1 MSVFDPRTTPA
12 RADLAAAHLRGKV
25 KADRFAEGIVHRV
38 VEASAPVR
46 HAPAPDAMLD
56 SEVLFGE
63 EVTVYETS
71 DEGWCWGQAERDGY
85 VGYLPAN
92 ALVRGTTGATHS
104 IAAIRTFVFP
114 AADIK
119 APPIAAFSFASRV
132 KIVRNEKEFGVTS
145 DGGFIPARHLA
156 PIAALERDFVATARR
171 FLGVPYLWGGRTSL
185 GLDCSGLVQI
195 SLQAAGIECPR
206 DSDMQAKLGAEIP
219 FSGDLETLARGD
231 LICWKGHIGLVAE
244 GMLLLHANAFHMAVV
259 EEPLAEAIARIKEGG
274 SDVLAVQRLAR
285 S

>member
-1 MSVFDPRTTPA
+1 MSALDPRTTPA
-12 RADLAAAHLRGKV
+12 RADLAAAYLRGKV

-56 SEVLFGE
+56 SEMLHGE

-71 DEGWCWGQAERDGY
+71 EEGWSWGQIVRDGY

-92 ALVRGTTGATHS
+92 ALVRGATGATHR
-104 IAAIRTFVFP
+104 IAALRTFVFP
-114 AADIK
+114 APDIK
-119 APPIAAFSFASRV
+119 APPIAALSFASRV
-132 KIVRNEKEFGVTS
+132 KIARKEKEFGVTN

-156 PIAALERDFVATARR
+156 PLAAVEPDFVATARR
-171 FLGVPYLWGGRTSL
+171 FLGVPYLWGGRTSF
-185 GLDCSGLVQI
+185 GLDCSGLVQL

-206 DSDMQAKLGAEIP
+206 DSDMQAKQGAEVA
-219 FSGDLETLARGD
+219 FSGDLKALARGD

-244 GMLLLHANAFHMAVV
+244 GARLLHANTFHMAVA
-259 EEPLAEAIARIKEGG
+259 EEPLAEAIGRIKQGS
-274 SDVLAVQRLAR
+274 SDVIAVRRLAR
-285 S
+285 A